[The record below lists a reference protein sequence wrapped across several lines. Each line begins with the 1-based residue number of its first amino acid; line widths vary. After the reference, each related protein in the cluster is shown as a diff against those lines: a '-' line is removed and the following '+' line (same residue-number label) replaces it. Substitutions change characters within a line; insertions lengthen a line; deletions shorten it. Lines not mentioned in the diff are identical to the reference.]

1 MFIDSEPQFLS
12 GYLIH
17 VAIGSFDLNSSRDF
31 YRDVVGATVFRSMHD
46 RVTFGL
52 HNLQLVCHL
61 QNRLETDAH
70 LSFYPRH
77 FGLTFNDQVLFLSY
91 AKRIVASYSHYVYSD
106 VATRFA
112 DRPDE
117 HKTFILQD
125 PSGNFVEFKCY
136 TNENS
141 AF

>member
-1 MFIDSEPQFLS
+1 MLFNSDPRFLS
-12 GYLIH
+12 GYLVH
-17 VAIGSFDLNSSRDF
+17 VAVGSYDLNASRDF
-31 YRDVVGATVFRSMHD
+31 YRDVVGATVFRFMHD

-61 QNRLETDAH
+61 QNRLDMDAH
-70 LSFYPRH
+70 SSFYPRH

-91 AKRIVASYSHYVYSD
+91 AKRIVASNSQYVYSD
-106 VATRFA
+106 IATRFA